1 MPHTIKV
8 GIWAFSKSANRL
20 EVGGSLSFLFA
31 ESCHSMLVMGGVAI
45 IIMLPMGSGSRLHRV
60 TAIPTANER
69 TGIIM
74 PNRADSWIIVR
85 PHAKVMTMNQNMG
98 HARAEPR
105 YPKYRAIAS
114 KGDQEE
120 RDAEADGKRKS
131 RHKPAPFFE
140 EGFYALSLGEQ
151 EDDDRD
157 GNGTVGGECG
167 KFAVA

>member
-1 MPHTIKV
+1 MPHTMKV

-60 TAIPTANER
+60 TTIPTANER

-98 HARAEPR
+98 AMLAQS
-105 YPKYRAIAS
+105 RAIQNTGPS
-114 KGDQEE
+114 LLKGI
-120 RDAEADGKRKS
+120 RKS
-131 RHKPAPFFE
+131 ATLRLTASE
-140 EGFYALSLGEQ
+140 RAGTSQLLSLK
-151 EDDDRD
+151 RD
-157 GNGTVGGECG
+157 STRFRLVNKKTMT
-167 KFAVA
+167 AMATAQ